1 MCEVRLWG
9 GIGKKK
15 SNKGKQWYLRDRVY
29 DSDGISP
36 SFRYWLDDCG
46 VLLACLFVDDG
57 TRYVACLGGCYDV
70 LVWV

>member
-1 MCEVRLWG
+1 MCEVKLWG

-36 SFRYWLDDCG
+36 SLSATVFWIIVKENEKED
-46 VLLACLFVDDG
+46 
-57 TRYVACLGGCYDV
+57 
-70 LVWV
+70 

>member
-15 SNKGKQWYLRDRVY
+15 SNKGTQWYLRDRVY

-36 SFRYWLDDCG
+36 SLSATVFWIIVKENEEEDWGLWSFSC
-46 VLLACLFVDDG
+46 
-57 TRYVACLGGCYDV
+57 
-70 LVWV
+70 